1 MIGISFLHVVHC
13 VNYKI
18 IKLEELCS
26 EYCNVDT
33 FRKSYFEMM
42 HPLLEVD
49 LDPKKNVIFY
59 LQSLKGVWVNQTR
72 IDEGKK
78 KKINLVQLGRGLPYF
93 DATFTT
99 SRI

>member
-1 MIGISFLHVVHC
+1 LIL
-13 VNYKI
+13 
-18 IKLEELCS
+18 
-26 EYCNVDT
+26 
-33 FRKSYFEMM
+33 
-42 HPLLEVD
+42 
-49 LDPKKNVIFY
+49 KKNVIFY

-99 SRI
+99 SRT